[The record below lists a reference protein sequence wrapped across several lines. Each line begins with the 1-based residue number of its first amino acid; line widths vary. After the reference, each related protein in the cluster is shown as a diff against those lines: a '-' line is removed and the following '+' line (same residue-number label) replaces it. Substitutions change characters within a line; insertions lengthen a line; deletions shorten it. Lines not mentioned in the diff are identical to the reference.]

1 MHLSLLYIHIYY
13 AFDAWFKQKISILH
27 EPALNPVFS
36 QKPLYPIYSSSETH
50 SIKPRFTQQLPVPCA
65 RPRRAQ
71 RTAPI
76 ANLFGHDRQTR
87 SASSLPLF
95 PWAFEPPSWQ
105 PDVSFSFH
113 VWTSWAPLVPAF
125 AAQRPPKIDSPH
137 RHCVAPAAC
146 ARNPSQTRKVVVASK
161 QTSS

>member
-1 MHLSLLYIHIYY
+1 MCVNPIMHLSLLYIHIFIYIMHLTL
-13 AFDAWFKQKISILH
+13 DLNKIFPFFTNQHWIQFF
-27 EPALNPVFS
+27 PKNRCIQFF
-36 QKPLYPIYSSSETH
+36 SSSETH

-113 VWTSWAPLVPAF
+113 VWTSWAPLGPAF

-137 RHCVAPAAC
+137 RRCVAPAAC
-146 ARNPSQTRKVVVASK
+146 ARNPSQTR
-161 QTSS
+161 